1 MTPYEVL
8 MRGFGQFTGILPGTN
23 MPLNVNPN
31 YATPAPSPVTIG
43 GPSSPIDPIGTRSYQ
58 QLGSQVDSAL
68 QRNLPRSFT
77 GAGIQNAPMN
87 IIGQVSD
94 LADMPEGAAKE
105 AARNQIQR
113 NLRMADRGL
122 QPPGRPAGQGPGGA
136 FRAPGVGSNPP
147 RSTPTTVAPRSTL
160 PQTGGPLARDYSLGR
175 STGTVDQFRKLRQ
188 SAAPLRNA
196 GASGVLGGVSRFIQ
210 GPLTAVPLGVT
221 LFNQGQSGSLLDKA
235 TNLVPGM
242 TADPET
248 DVGKRLGDSISSF
261 ISGLGKGDNRVR
273 GRSGAARAQRQAAAE
288 SRSPLAMRE
297 RFGGSGDMD
306 AGDAATYTPQGA
318 YVFDSDTPA
327 PVPRRLPTTEELER
341 RAYEQEVSR
350 IAQQSDPYFR
360 GGGSP
365 MVNYTADQGMAINQ
379 ALYGDMLTPNTPNP
393 LMAGLTF
400 DQSNPTM
407 QGRNYNMENPVGVQQ
422 SAAQALSDY
431 YRNGMMEQ
439 QTGFGSE
446 PGLESVLSPED
457 RSMYLAQLRNF
468 QPGGPGYGR

>member
-1 MTPYEVL
+1 MNPYEAL
-8 MRGFGQFTGILPGTN
+8 MRGFGQFTGMLPGTN
-23 MPLNVNPN
+23 VQMPLNVNPN
-31 YATPAPSPVTIG
+31 YATAAPSPVTIG
-43 GPSSPIDPIGTRSYQ
+43 GASSPIDPIGTRSYQ

-77 GAGIQNAPMN
+77 GAGIQNAPTN

-94 LADMPEGAAKE
+94 LADMPEGSAKE

-113 NLRMADRGL
+113 NLRMAERGL

-136 FRAPGVGSNPP
+136 FRAPGIGSTP
-147 RSTPTTVAPRSTL
+147 RSTPTTVAPRSAL

-175 STGTVDQFRKLRQ
+175 STGTVDQFRKLSQ
-188 SAAPLRNA
+188 GAAPLRNA
-196 GASGVLGGVSRFIQ
+196 GGGGVLGGLSRVM
-210 GPLTAVPLGVT
+210 GPVTAVSTGAT
-221 LFNQGQSGSLLDKA
+221 LFNQGQSGSLVDQA
-235 TNLVPGM
+235 ANLIPGM

-248 DVGKRLGDSISSF
+248 DLGKRLGDSISSF
-261 ISGLGKGDNRVR
+261 ISGLGEGDNRVR

-288 SRSPLAMRE
+288 ARSPLAMRE

-306 AGDAATYTPQGA
+306 AGDSATYTPQGG

-327 PVPRRLPTTEELER
+327 PAPRRLPTTEDLER

-350 IAQQSDPYFR
+350 IAQQADPYFR

-393 LMAGLTF
+393 LMAGLNF

-431 YRNGMMEQ
+431 YRNGMIEQ
-439 QTGFGSE
+439 QTGGMGSE
-446 PGLESVLSPED
+446 PGLESVLSPEE
-457 RSMYLAQLRNF
+457 RSMYLQQLSNF
-468 QPGGPGYGR
+468 RPGGPG